1 MKLGGITIS
10 SSHRTVLLF
19 CGIFYLLNF
28 ICERGCLYYERGKCD
43 ENKAYPCDHL
53 LYSRLLRICGG
64 GVCFL
69 DILGGDNILQAGI
82 SHVFAH
88 MDSLLLVQHVFF
100 AANMQAEKGRHEAM
114 GYRQGRKKG
123 AGGYFNGTER
133 CAALLLDICLS
144 DAVY

>member
-1 MKLGGITIS
+1 M
-10 SSHRTVLLF
+10 
-19 CGIFYLLNF
+19 
-28 ICERGCLYYERGKCD
+28 YYERGKCD

-69 DILGGDNILQAGI
+69 DILGGNNILQAGI

-100 AANMQAEKGRHEAM
+100 AAHMQAEKGRHKAM

-123 AGGYFNGTER
+123 AGGYLNGTER
-133 CAALLLDICLS
+133 CAALLLDICLF
-144 DAVY
+144 DTVY